1 MKVNVKTQ
9 ESSMRLDVYLSQ
21 HMDGLS
27 RSAVKKLIDE
37 NLIKVNNNIVA
48 KAGTEL
54 KVGDQIEF
62 ELPQPVPTKAVA
74 QDIPLNIVYQDEDLL
89 VINKPQGMV
98 VHPANGNYSGTLVN
112 ALLYRVKDLSSING
126 EMRPGI
132 VHRLDKDTSGLMLVA
147 KNNMAHQNLSK
158 QISDKT
164 CIREYQALLEGV
176 LKQEKGEIVT
186 HIGRDPHDRKK
197 MAVLPNFEGREAISD
212 FEVLRHYAH
221 YTLVKFRL
229 KTGRTHQ
236 IRVHAKYLG
245 HPVVG
250 DFTYN
255 PHPDKFGL
263 HGQLLHSYYI
273 EFTHPRTGER
283 MHFESDLPDYFNEV
297 LQKLD

>member
-1 MKVNVKTQ
+1 MKINVTEVQ
-9 ESSMRLDVYLSQ
+9 PNTRLDVFLAQSVPE
-21 HMDGLS
+21 LS
-27 RSAVKKLIDE
+27 RSAVKKLIE
-37 NLIKVNNNIVA
+37 NNSVTLNGAVV
-48 KAGTEL
+48 KAGTVV
-54 KVGDQIEF
+54 KTGDQIEF
-62 ELPQPVPTKAVA
+62 SLPKPVPTKAEA
-74 QDIPLNIVYQDEDLL
+74 QDIPLDIVFEDEDLL

-98 VHPANGNYSGTLVN
+98 VHPASGNFSGTLVN
-112 ALLYRVKDLSSING
+112 ALLFSVKDLSSING

-147 KNNMAHQNLSK
+147 KNDASHRSLSK
-158 QISDKT
+158 QIAEKT

-176 LKQEKGEIVT
+176 LKKEEGEIVT
-186 HIGRDPHDRKK
+186 HIGRDPKDRKK
-197 MAVLPNFEGREAISD
+197 MAVLPNFAGREAISD
-212 FEVLRHYAH
+212 FWVLRHYAH

-255 PHPDKFGL
+255 PHPNKFGL
-263 HGQLLHSYYI
+263 AGQLLHSFYI

-283 MHFESDLPDYFNEV
+283 LHFESKLPDYFAEV
-297 LQKLD
+297 LEKLD